1 MLWIYLI
8 ILQVL
13 FFGGLLFFLKYV
25 LTRNISKATG
35 RLHDLSKDYAV
46 KEEEA
51 NQLLQNAQREAK
63 ALLVKETQSAKEVK
77 EGLIREAQE
86 QKDQIL
92 KEANQK
98 GAEIAEKAQR
108 NSDFLR
114 KELERKIDESA
125 KEKVKALILEVIP
138 KDFLEDVHQKWVDES
153 EKGTFDL
160 KSLKLP
166 EKVKEANVVS
176 AFPLTDQ
183 QQENL
188 KKKLKKKIG
197 VDVALKATVDPSLIA
212 GFVLRIGSVAID
224 ASLKY
229 KIQKS
234 MENS

>member
-8 ILQVL
+8 VLQIL

-35 RLHDLSKDYAV
+35 RLHELSKDYTA

-51 NQLLQNAQREAK
+51 NQLLQNAQRESK
-63 ALLVKETQSAKEVK
+63 SLLAKETQAAGEVK
-77 EGLIREAQE
+77 EKLIKEAQE
-86 QKDQIL
+86 QVDQIL

-108 NSDFLR
+108 NADFL
-114 KELERKIDESA
+114 KNEIEHKIDECA
-125 KEKVKALILEVIP
+125 KEKINSLIQRVIP
-138 KDFLEDVHQKWVDES
+138 KDFLEDIHRRWMDES
-153 EKGTFDL
+153 DKRAFDL
-160 KSLKLP
+160 KHLKLP
-166 EKVKEANVVS
+166 DKIKEAKIVS
-176 AFPLTDQ
+176 AFLLTDQ

-188 KKKLKKKIG
+188 KNKLKKTIG
-197 VDVALKATVDPSLIA
+197 ENIALKVEVDPSLIA
-212 GFVLRIGSVAID
+212 GFVITIGSVVVD

-234 MENS
+234 MQE